1 MVAAPDLG
9 SGAVRRVGS
18 SPIRRTENGFNRF
31 LQAEFIKSI
40 FFVHWGIDSARLNQI
55 LSIQISNLY
64 LASELLRF
72 YVELSNTVDVVVYAK
87 S

>member
-1 MVAAPDLG
+1 MDLIDF
-9 SGAVRRVGS
+9 SKQNLLN
-18 SPIRRTENGFNRF
+18 P
-31 LQAEFIKSI
+31 

>member
-1 MVAAPDLG
+1 MDLIDF
-9 SGAVRRVGS
+9 SKQNLLN
-18 SPIRRTENGFNRF
+18 PF
-31 LQAEFIKSI
+31 